1 MRLDAMFM
9 EDIPFSHPHHG
20 GDILCSS
27 HEHSLVETDMTDH
40 FLSYTTVNFVIKI
53 KTGVAPIFI
62 LIILFSWSCEIFT
75 GEGCGDGTS
84 PLHIYFL
91 MTVN

>member
-27 HEHSLVETDMTDH
+27 HEHSLVETDMTDD
-40 FLSYTTVNFVIKI
+40 FLSYMAFKFIGQ
-53 KTGVAPIFI
+53 KT
-62 LIILFSWSCEIFT
+62 
-75 GEGCGDGTS
+75 
-84 PLHIYFL
+84 
-91 MTVN
+91 